1 MFAYPELEANIGGGE
16 TSVGA
21 VLSYDGVDYAVT
33 GEFSQRWKRKEVDGQ
48 LTTDSPLES
57 ITFTMPASQVPAD
70 VDRKYWVLFQFT
82 IDGEEY
88 TVRYATGTN
97 PVTFYLVKPAE
108 IIPKPEPEPKEPGDG
123 DEGEDEGTEGVG
135 DDTDTTEDDGDDIG
149 GIV

>member
-1 MFAYPELEANIGGGE
+1 MFAYPELEANIGSGE

-82 IDGEEY
+82 IEGEEY

-97 PVTFYLVKPAE
+97 PVTFYLIKPAE
-108 IIPKPEPEPKEPGDG
+108 IIPKPEPTKPGDG
-123 DEGEDEGTEGVG
+123 DEEGTEGTEGVEDG
-135 DDTDTTEDDGDDIG
+135 TDETEDDGDDIG